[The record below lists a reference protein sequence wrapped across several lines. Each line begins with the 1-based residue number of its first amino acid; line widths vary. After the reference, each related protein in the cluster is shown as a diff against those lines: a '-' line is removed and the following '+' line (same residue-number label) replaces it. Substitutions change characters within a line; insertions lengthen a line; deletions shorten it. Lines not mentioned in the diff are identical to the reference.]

1 MNQEEILERVQL
13 VFRQCFDND
22 TLVIERKTTAS
33 DVENWDSLN
42 HVNLLAAI
50 EKEFGFEF
58 TLTEMGGL
66 KNVGEMVDLIQ
77 QIVSEK

>member
-1 MNQEEILERVQL
+1 MTQEQILERVQL
-13 VFRQCFDND
+13 IFRECFDND
-22 TLVIERKTTAS
+22 TLVIERSTTAK

-66 KNVGEMVDLIQ
+66 KNVGEMLDLIH

>member
-1 MNQEEILERVQL
+1 MTQEQILERVQL
-13 VFRQCFDND
+13 IFRECFDND
-22 TLVIERKTTAS
+22 TLVIERSTTAK

-66 KNVGEMVDLIQ
+66 KNVGEMLDLIH
-77 QIVSEK
+77 QILSDK